1 MKLKSL
7 LLVLTGNTLYALAV
21 VLFLLPEGMITG
33 GSTGLA
39 LAANHYLSLPLSQFL
54 LLFNF
59 SMLVLGAAV
68 LGRSFAFT
76 TLVSTFY
83 YPFILQ
89 VLQKLPIPNGLTSDR
104 MLSTICGGLLIGFA
118 IGIVIRTGASTGGMD
133 VPPLI
138 LQKKLGVPVS
148 VSLYGFELVILLL
161 QASFSDK
168 ENVLYGILLVLI
180 YTVTLDKVLVL
191 GTGQVKV
198 EIISQEYKEINHA
211 ILRDLDRGS
220 TLIQA
225 STGYLHQ
232 NQPMVLT
239 VMSNRELVRLNRLVL
254 AIDPEAFL
262 IISQVK
268 EVKGHGFSL
277 NKERNHPF
285 GKS

>member
-7 LLVLTGNTLYALAV
+7 LLVLAGNTLYALAI

-39 LAANHYLSLPLSQFL
+39 LAANHYLSLPLSKFL

-59 SMLVLGAAV
+59 SMLVLGAAI

-138 LQKKLGVPVS
+138 LQKKLGIPVS
-148 VSLYGFELVILLL
+148 VSLYGFDLVILLL

-254 AIDPEAFL
+254 AVDPEAFL

-285 GKS
+285 RKS

>member
-7 LLVLTGNTLYALAV
+7 LLVLAGNTLYALAI

-39 LAANHYLSLPLSQFL
+39 LAANHYLSLPLSKFL

-59 SMLVLGAAV
+59 SMLVLGAAI

-138 LQKKLGVPVS
+138 LQKKLGIPVS
-148 VSLYGFELVILLL
+148 VSLYGFDLVILLL

-239 VMSNRELVRLNRLVL
+239 VMPNRELVRLNRLVL
-254 AIDPEAFL
+254 AVDPEAFL

>member
-7 LLVLTGNTLYALAV
+7 LLVLAGNTLYALAI

-39 LAANHYLSLPLSQFL
+39 LAANHYLSLPLSKFL

-59 SMLVLGAAV
+59 SMLVLGAAI

-138 LQKKLGVPVS
+138 LQKKLGIPVS
-148 VSLYGFELVILLL
+148 VSLYGFDLVILLL

-198 EIISQEYKEINHA
+198 EIISQEYKKSIMPSCGIWTA
-211 ILRDLDRGS
+211 
-220 TLIQA
+220 
-225 STGYLHQ
+225 
-232 NQPMVLT
+232 
-239 VMSNRELVRLNRLVL
+239 
-254 AIDPEAFL
+254 DPL
-262 IISQVK
+262 
-268 EVKGHGFSL
+268 
-277 NKERNHPF
+277 
-285 GKS
+285 